1 MTSTLKSFL
10 LAGAAA
16 LVVALGGAAAAQA
29 GDYNSALLLGTIV
42 GDDDSY
48 VRSDPITEAVKAAAT
63 EAVEAAATEA
73 AVETLL
79 GDGLDD

>member
-1 MTSTLKSFL
+1 MTTTFKTVL

-29 GDYNSALLLGTIV
+29 GDYNSALLGTIV
-42 GDDDSY
+42 GDGDSY
-48 VRSDPITEAVKAAAT
+48 ADSESNPIT

>member
-1 MTSTLKSFL
+1 MTSNLKTFL

-29 GDYNSALLLGTIV
+29 GDYGSPALILGTIV

-48 VRSDPITEAVKAAAT
+48 GDSNPITD
-63 EAVEAAATEA
+63 AVEAAATEA